1 MVLDG
6 GDWGDCGERGNDRAC
21 GDVGLLST
29 SIKSTGGSIFPFGD
43 MGGSVFM
50 DAGVVLE
57 LAANAASRDDGV
69 NFENF
74 DPYAFRES
82 KSAVCV

>member
-29 SIKSTGGSIFPFGD
+29 SIESMGGSKFPVGGR
-43 MGGSVFM
+43 GGSVFM

-74 DPYAFRES
+74 DPYAFLES

>member
-1 MVLDG
+1 MDG
-6 GDWGDCGERGNDRAC
+6 GDWGDWGDCGNDRAC
-21 GDVGLLST
+21 RDVGVLST
-29 SIKSTGGSIFPFGD
+29 SIKSMGGSIFPVGGR
-43 MGGSVFM
+43 GGSVFM
-50 DAGVVLE
+50 DAVVELE

-69 NFENF
+69 NFRNF